1 MNKNKFS
8 NKYSDWSFEAVIEIS
23 AGSSAKFEMDRSGN
37 FRLDRYLGASLTYPF
52 AYGFIPQTLSG
63 DGDALDVLVLTDK
76 KLKSKQK
83 IIVKPIGVLKMKDE
97 HGGDDKII
105 TVLKNDSGVWREVND
120 INDLSWAWRE
130 KIDLFFRHYKEF
142 AGKRWSRVIGF
153 GDLKEAKK
161 ITTLAIDRLKQ

>member
-83 IIVKPIGVLKMKDE
+83 VIVKPIGVLKMKDE

-105 TVLKNDSGVWREVND
+105 AVLKNDSGLWSGIND
-120 INDLSWAWRE
+120 INDLSWAWHE

-142 AGKRWSRVIGF
+142 SGKRWSQVIGF
-153 GDLKEAKK
+153 GNLKEAKK
-161 ITTLAIDRLKQ
+161 IIALAMDRLK

>member
-8 NKYSDWSFEAVIEIS
+8 NKYSDWSFGAVIEIS

-83 IIVKPIGVLKMKDE
+83 VIVKPIGVLK
-97 HGGDDKII
+97 
-105 TVLKNDSGVWREVND
+105 NDFGLWSGIND
-120 INDLSWAWRE
+120 INDLSWPWRE

-142 AGKRWSRVIGF
+142 SGKRWSQVIGF
-153 GDLKEAKK
+153 GNLKEAKK
-161 ITTLAIDRLKQ
+161 IIALAMDRLK